1 MLISTAS
8 TADICDAW
16 EKIGQGVAED
26 VGSKEIEGRFVPRSI
41 GPSRMLTLNAQIQR
55 TYILAGISKLL
66 QKEGHLPM
74 RDAMAFHHETYEASL
89 SRSTMSLMRHVQ
101 ATSVDVGGLFSL
113 LML

>member
-8 TADICDAW
+8 TADTCGAW

-55 TYILAGISKLL
+55 RYILAGQSFTELFILNNMRAEFSVLL
-66 QKEGHLPM
+66 
-74 RDAMAFHHETYEASL
+74 
-89 SRSTMSLMRHVQ
+89 
-101 ATSVDVGGLFSL
+101 
-113 LML
+113 